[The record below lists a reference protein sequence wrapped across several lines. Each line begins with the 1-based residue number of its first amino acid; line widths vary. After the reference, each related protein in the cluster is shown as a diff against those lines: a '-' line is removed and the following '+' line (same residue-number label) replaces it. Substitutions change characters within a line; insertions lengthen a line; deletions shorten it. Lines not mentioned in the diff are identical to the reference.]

1 MTTESHPI
9 DHPDTASVDDD
20 TISTTTTTT
29 NYNNN
34 KHRIP
39 PEATKILQQLAST
52 WSEVMDATAMQ
63 VVQLK
68 GAMTNEVYEITWETE
83 ENLPTRKVLLRI
95 YGEGVDVLFD
105 RTDEI
110 LAFKTMSRHGQGP
123 SLLGI
128 FPNGRIEEFINA
140 RVCCFECLLPSF
152 LPSIL
157 YFILFYFPQSLL
169 SVLFISVLKLVKP
182 VQPPE

>member
-20 TISTTTTTT
+20 TISTTTTTTT

-152 LPSIL
+152 LR
-157 YFILFYFPQSLL
+157 YYILFYFIFLNLYCQFCLSL
-169 SVLFISVLKLVKP
+169 F
-182 VQPPE
+182 